1 MISQREESK
10 YWQGSERTVF
20 KEIARYNPN
29 EENDTW
35 IKYENVQT
43 KQEYTCRL
51 EAFLSRFSQLP
62 NE

>member
-1 MISQREESK
+1 
-10 YWQGSERTVF
+10 VF

-29 EENDTW
+29 EEPDTW
-35 IKYENVQT
+35 IKYENVKT

-51 EAFLSRFSQLP
+51 EAFLSRFSPLL